1 MVNIVIY
8 SLLISYLVIYYLVRW
23 ATADGKTMQI
33 SVETVPQGPV
43 SWFLHLLGAEQA
55 AVM

>member
-23 ATADGKTMQI
+23 ATADGKIMQV
-33 SVETVPQGPV
+33 SVETVPQGPAG
-43 SWFLHLLGAEQA
+43 WFLHLLGAEYSG
-55 AVM
+55 VM